1 MGVLRREKRLLSVSL
16 HSVKGHSFSFLPTA
30 LVLTTLV
37 TMRRLAHLLL
47 LLELIV
53 LSGTNCSKLETLH
66 TVLLLLTCFAAFSAQ
81 LDEIIFRV
89 AKTICALRTNSGCI
103 FEF

>member
-1 MGVLRREKRLLSVSL
+1 M
-16 HSVKGHSFSFLPTA
+16 
-30 LVLTTLV
+30 
-37 TMRRLAHLLL
+37 LL

-81 LDEIIFRV
+81 LDENIFRV
-89 AKTICALRTNSGCI
+89 AKVICGIILLP
-103 FEF
+103 FEPFKLSFE